1 MGGIHGEGL
10 QSGRLMLNASTPVL
24 DAHMH
29 VAGLGYGG
37 TGCFVHPKTL
47 NSLPFHF
54 LRTFLGFT
62 RKDTFE
68 RLDELVLQRILD
80 LIREA
85 PSITHGLIFAHDAII
100 DKDGTR
106 NETLT
111 QFYVPNEYVLKL
123 AREHEELL
131 PAVSIHPH
139 RKDALDRL
147 HECIEAG
154 ALALKWLPNS
164 QGMDP
169 SDKNI
174 IPLYD
179 ILAEHHIPLICH
191 TGGEHTVR
199 VLDHRLSDP
208 SLLQL
213 PLERGVTVVCAH
225 CATKS
230 GFVDKDYFEVFVE
243 MAKKWPN
250 CYGDTSALATLNRA
264 RYLPRIAKMEE
275 LHKKLIHGTDFPV
288 PSSALPLMRHFTMS
302 ELSRLQRIKNS
313 LERDIQIKRSLGL
326 SEVVFENAAKV
337 FSITRQ

>member
-1 MGGIHGEGL
+1 M
-10 QSGRLMLNASTPVL
+10 
-24 DAHMH
+24 
-29 VAGLGYGG
+29 
-37 TGCFVHPKTL
+37 HPKTL

-54 LRTFLGFT
+54 LRAFLGFT
-62 RKDTFE
+62 RKDTLG
-68 RLDELVLQRILD
+68 RLDELVLERFLAV
-80 LIREA
+80 IREA
-85 PSITHGLIFAHDAII
+85 PSITHGLIYAHDAII
-100 DKDGTR
+100 DRDGTR

-111 QFYVPNEYVLKL
+111 QLCVPNEYVLKL
-123 AREHEELL
+123 AREYEELL

-179 ILAEHHIPLICH
+179 LLAEHHIPLICH

-208 SLLQL
+208 GLLQL

-230 GFVDKDYFEVFVE
+230 GFVDKDYFGVFIE
-243 MAKKWPN
+243 MAQKWPN

-264 RYLPRIAKMEE
+264 RNLPRLAEMKE
-275 LHKKLIHGTDFPV
+275 LHEKLIHGTDFPV
-288 PSSALPLMRHFTMS
+288 PSSALPLMRYFSMS
-302 ELSRLQRIKNS
+302 ELKRLQRIKNM
-313 LERDIQIKRSLGL
+313 LERDIQIKKSMGL
-326 SEVVFENAAKV
+326 SDVVFENAAKV
-337 FSITRQ
+337 FNVESLAGRFT